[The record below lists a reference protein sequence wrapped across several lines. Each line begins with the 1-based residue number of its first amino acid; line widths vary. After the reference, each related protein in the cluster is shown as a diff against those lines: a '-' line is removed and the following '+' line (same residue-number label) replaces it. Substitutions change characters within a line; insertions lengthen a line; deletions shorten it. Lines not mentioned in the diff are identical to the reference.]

1 MDASVPSNGPYDVRG
16 LHSCQHCS
24 QIFVQKGRNSWIEIK
39 RRTSSDKKCRF
50 TYSEVAQASCDRCP
64 LFEKRLA
71 RLQKFKDIE
80 SFSADQLP
88 SCFSLVFYIVLD
100 AEHFSSLDCDYFT
113 SLDCEWQ
120 KDEEE
125 NEYYEFEPDPLHFL
139 GIECIRAITLC

>member
-1 MDASVPSNGPYDVRG
+1 M
-16 LHSCQHCS
+16 
-24 QIFVQKGRNSWIEIK
+24 
-39 RRTSSDKKCRF
+39 
-50 TYSEVAQASCDRCP
+50 AQASCDRCP